1 MLMSSNCS
9 TSSISSF
16 CLLIFTTSA
25 AWPALRRAN
34 LNLRSAALSS
44 WGISTVLDCA
54 CRRRIQAHSAAGHGY
69 FSEIHLWED
78 NGGTDHLVDKIEWQE
93 LCGYLQGESS
103 CCSC

>member
-9 TSSISSF
+9 TSSMSSF
-16 CLLIFTTSA
+16 CLLILTTSA

-54 CRRRIQAHSAAGHGY
+54 CDGGFKHIQQRAAHGY
-69 FSEIHLWED
+69 FSEIHFWAD

-93 LCGYLQGESS
+93 LCGYWQGESS
-103 CCSC
+103 C